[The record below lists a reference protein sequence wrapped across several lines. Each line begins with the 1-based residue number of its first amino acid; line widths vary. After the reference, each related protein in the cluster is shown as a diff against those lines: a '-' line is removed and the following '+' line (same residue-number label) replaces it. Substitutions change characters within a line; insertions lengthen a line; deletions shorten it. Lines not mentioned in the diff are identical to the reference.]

1 MTRVTITVR
10 IARKVEMRPKAKARL
25 SLWETDIPELEFT
38 LHNLGVDVRIF
49 LDGILY
55 WFV

>member
-1 MTRVTITVR
+1 MTITVR

-38 LHNLGVDVRIF
+38 LHNLGVDLRIF
-49 LDGILY
+49 LDEILY